1 MNWTL
6 IIIVGVCAIAL
17 IIFLVMR
24 NQKDES
30 EYEENLKNDYH
41 KPNAEDVDIDS
52 NKVIK

>member
-6 IIIVGVCAIAL
+6 IILVGVCAIAL

-24 NQKDES
+24 NQKDEV
-30 EYEENLKNDYH
+30 ELEEELKNDYR
-41 KPNAEDVDIDS
+41 KPNAEDADIDG